1 MRAGNLHR
9 AGDLG
14 VAGEQHANSGV
25 RLSRVDGGFHN
36 HEPLHRG
43 STDSDL
49 QVGDEETHFWDS
61 HNLYIVLFQVI
72 LPIPRP

>member
-9 AGDLG
+9 AGDLS
-14 VAGEQHANSGV
+14 VAGEQHANSGL
-25 RLSRVDGGFHN
+25 RLSRVDGGFHH

-49 QVGDEETHFWDS
+49 QVGG
-61 HNLYIVLFQVI
+61 
-72 LPIPRP
+72 